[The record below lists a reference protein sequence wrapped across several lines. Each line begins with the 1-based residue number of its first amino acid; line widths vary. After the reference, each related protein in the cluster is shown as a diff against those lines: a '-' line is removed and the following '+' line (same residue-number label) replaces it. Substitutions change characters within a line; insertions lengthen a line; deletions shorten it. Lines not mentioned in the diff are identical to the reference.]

1 MNAHAL
7 ISEFRTGHTTDKK
20 PAKDFPP
27 EAYTYDDRIDP
38 DVVAAIQ
45 AESNKKI
52 EQQEW
57 TVIATIEDVLER

>member
-1 MNAHAL
+1 MSTTVTL
-7 ISEFRTGHTTDKK
+7 RSGSEIF
-20 PAKDFPP
+20 
-27 EAYTYDDRIDP
+27 DDRIDP

-57 TVIATIEDVLER
+57 TVIATIEDVLERPIAAGTAPVPPPVPTRP